1 MAGGRPSRFPRKT
14 DHESRDQW
22 RITMIMN
29 KAKGFMGYL
38 FLALFLDDD
47 VLRVAK

>member
-1 MAGGRPSRFPRKT
+1 MSGGRPSRFPRKT
-14 DHESRDQW
+14 DHESGGQW

-29 KAKGFMGYL
+29 KGKGFMCYL
-38 FLALFLDDD
+38 FLALFLYDD